1 MEPQSLLGS
10 SVMVDG
16 YVGTLRYLIEPG
28 MTIVEIWV
36 NEGKLT
42 LRPHQTCMVK
52 LMWRKRISFDMR
64 RINCFEMI

>member
-1 MEPQSLLGS
+1 MKMALQMLLGS

-36 NEGKLT
+36 NEAASEELLGAMFHFQK
-42 LRPHQTCMVK
+42 H
-52 LMWRKRISFDMR
+52 
-64 RINCFEMI
+64 